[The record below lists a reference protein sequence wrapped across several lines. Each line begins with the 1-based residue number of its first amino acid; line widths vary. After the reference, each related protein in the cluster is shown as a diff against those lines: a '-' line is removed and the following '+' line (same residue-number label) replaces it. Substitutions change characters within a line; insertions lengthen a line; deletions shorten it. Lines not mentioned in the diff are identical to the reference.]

1 MSGNTLATTTGAER
15 RYDLDWLRVGAFAL
29 LIFYHIGMFYVTWDW
44 HVKSPHADDWLEPLM
59 RLINPWRLALL
70 FFISGVALRFAM
82 DKTQMRGFLPK
93 RSLRLFIPIVFGM
106 AVICAPQ
113 AYYELLHKGET
124 APGFWA
130 FWVQYL
136 DFDMEFSI
144 LTPTWNHLWYV
155 VYIFTYTLVIAAS
168 LPLLRRLIGPA
179 ARLFGWMAER
189 RGGWPVLILPVVPF
203 IAIDAWLGDT
213 FPTTHAFYDDWAN
226 HAQSFFLVL
235 SGWLAAKSPAFWRG
249 VERAVPLTVAAAL
262 TLGVGL
268 TLWRFAG
275 MSAGGLGGEVIEAGR
290 MLYAWAVILGLL
302 GLAQRYLNRPHPA
315 LSYLTEAIFP
325 YYILH
330 QTLIVCF
337 AAWATE
343 AGLPLWGEVA
353 FVVSGTV
360 LGCVL
365 GYELIIRPV
374 PILRPLFGLS
384 WRDRIGE
391 ILPKRTAML
400 QAP

>member
-1 MSGNTLATTTGAER
+1 MSGNTLAATTGAAR

-29 LIFYHIGMFYVTWDW
+29 LIFYHIGMFYVSWDW
-44 HVKSPHADDWLEPLM
+44 HVKSPYAGGALEPLM

-82 DKTQMRGFLPK
+82 EKTMLRRFVPQRLM
-93 RSLRLFIPIVFGM
+93 RLFIPIAFGM

-155 VYIFTYTLVIAAS
+155 VYILAYTLVIAAL
-168 LPLLRRLIGPA
+168 LPILRRLVSPA
-179 ARLFGWMAER
+179 ERLFGWMADSQ
-189 RGGWPVLILPVVPF
+189 GGWLMLLVPVVPF
-203 IAIDAWLGDT
+203 AFYAAALDHA
-213 FPTTHAFYDDWAN
+213 FPTTHAFYDDWAT
-226 HAQSFFLVL
+226 HAHSFTMVL
-235 SGWLAAKSPAFWRG
+235 FGWLAAKSPAFWRG
-249 VERAVPLTVAAAL
+249 VDRALPMALIVAIAVGAAL
-262 TLGVGL
+262 MFGRSMLIEGDL
-268 TLWRFAG
+268 L
-275 MSAGGLGGEVIEAGR
+275 GLGRLI
-290 MLYAWAVILGLL
+290 YAWATILSLL
-302 GLAQRYLNRPHPA
+302 GLAQRYLNWPHPA

-337 AAWATE
+337 GAWAMA
-343 AGLPLWGEVA
+343 AGLPLAGEVA
-353 FVVSGTV
+353 FVIGGTL
-360 LGCVL
+360 LGCAL
-365 GYELIIRPV
+365 GYELIIRRV
-374 PILRPLFGLS
+374 PLLRPLFGLS
-384 WRDRIGE
+384 WHERIARPA
-391 ILPKRTAML
+391 LPRAAKVPEAV
-400 QAP
+400 